1 MSLVRPARRRSQGLK
16 GCKSMCLGSAER
28 MGGELTVDCRQHS
41 ANESRLRMKKKSSDK
56 KSARRGGK
64 GGGGDY

>member
-1 MSLVRPARRRSQGLK
+1 MIE
-16 GCKSMCLGSAER
+16 MCMLIVIS
-28 MGGELTVDCRQHS
+28 RQHS